1 MKFLNIL
8 KFKSLSSSN
17 LIIRSLLPRF
27 TTKESASI
35 LKNKDQTGESDKSY
49 SGTDSKH
56 LYGSDRVVQESKKKI
71 LNTNVDDS
79 NLHQQH
85 HAKNPFL
92 STTIPIQEE
101 QAASQEENKT
111 KMAKESNRNNDECKS
126 TKDQP
131 IDAVKNKQ
139 ERY

>member
-1 MKFLNIL
+1 MKFLNIF

-17 LIIRSLLPRF
+17 LIIRSLFPKF

-79 NLHQQH
+79 SLHQH
-85 HAKNPFL
+85 HAKNPYL

-101 QAASQEENKT
+101 QEASQEENKT
-111 KMAKESNRNNDECKS
+111 KMAKEINRNIDECKS
-126 TKDQP
+126 KEDQP
-131 IDAVKNKQ
+131 IDAVKNKH

>member
-8 KFKSLSSSN
+8 KFKSKSSSN
-17 LIIRSLLPRF
+17 LILRSLFPKF

-35 LKNKDQTGESDKSY
+35 LKNKDQIGESDKSY

-56 LYGSDRVVQESKKKI
+56 LYGSDRVVEESKKKI

-79 NLHQQH
+79 NLHQH
-85 HAKNPFL
+85 PVKNPIM
-92 STTIPIQEE
+92 SSTIPSQEE
-101 QAASQEENKT
+101 QGASQEENKT
-111 KMAKESNRNNDECKS
+111 KMAKEINRNNDKFKS
-126 TKDQP
+126 KEDQP